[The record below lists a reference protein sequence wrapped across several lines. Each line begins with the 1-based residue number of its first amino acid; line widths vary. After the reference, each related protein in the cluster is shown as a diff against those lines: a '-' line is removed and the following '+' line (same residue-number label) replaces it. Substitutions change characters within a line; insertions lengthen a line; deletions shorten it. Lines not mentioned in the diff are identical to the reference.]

1 MKHKNWHS
9 SINKFSEEPAQF
21 SPASVRQSPAQKTRA
36 GKDPY
41 FLGSV
46 PAYGSLE
53 ASCVTL
59 VCWSVGGKGEAEGR
73 CMCWLV
79 GGEGEAEGRQK
90 NW

>member
-46 PAYGSLE
+46 PAYWELGSVMCD
-53 ASCVTL
+53 AGVL
-59 VCWSVGGKGEAEGR
+59 VSWGKGGS
-73 CMCWLV
+73 
-79 GGEGEAEGRQK
+79 
-90 NW
+90 